1 MKMVKVMNKTYII
14 GSGLFGSVM
23 AELITSYYRL
33 PVTIIDKR
41 SHTGGNCYSSDDPVT
56 GINCHRYGAH
66 IFHTSDKEVYDY
78 VSRFVEINSY
88 RHQVMTRSG
97 GKIYQ
102 MPINLKT
109 VNQFFNV
116 TLTPQEC
123 ENFLRD
129 KIAASYSPNPQNLEE
144 QAITLIG
151 KDLYEAFIRGYT
163 AKQWQRDPKE
173 LPAYIIK
180 RLPFRTSY
188 NSDYFTDRYQGIP
201 VGGYQKLFDGLLD
214 NPLIKVELNT
224 EYKDMASEIKPDD
237 LVIYTGCPDE
247 LFDYHYGEL
256 EWRSL
261 DFKWEVKEVRDYQ
274 GTAVM
279 NEADE
284 SVPYTRTHEFRH
296 FHPEAEG
303 SYSLEKTVICRE
315 YSKEYKHGDT
325 PYYPIDT
332 PRNRELYAKYVELA
346 KAKPNLVLGG
356 RLGMYRYMDMD
367 KTIRA
372 AFDTFELL
380 KKRLSSL

>member
-1 MKMVKVMNKTYII
+1 MLYII

-23 AELITSYYRL
+23 AELITSHFNL
-33 PVTIIDKR
+33 PVTVLDKR

-78 VSRFVEINSY
+78 VSRFVELNSY

-97 GKIYQ
+97 GKVYQ

-116 TLTPQEC
+116 TLTPKEC
-123 ENFLRD
+123 ESFLRE
-129 KIAASYSPNPQNLEE
+129 KIAASYNPNPQNLEE

-151 KDLYEAFIRGYT
+151 KELYEAFIRGYT

-201 VGGYQKLFDGLLD
+201 VGGYQKLFEGLLD

-224 EYKDMASEIKPDD
+224 EYKDVAPEIKPDD

-247 LFDYHYGEL
+247 LFDYRYGEL

-284 SVPYTRTHEFRH
+284 NVPYTRTHEFRH

-303 SYSLEKTVICRE
+303 SYSQVKTVICRE
-315 YSKEYKHGDT
+315 YSKEYKPGDT

-346 KAKPNLVLGG
+346 KANPNLVLGG

-372 AFDTFELL
+372 AFDTFESL
-380 KKRLSSL
+380 KERLAHF

>member
-1 MKMVKVMNKTYII
+1 MIYII
-14 GSGLFGSVM
+14 GTGLFGSVM
-23 AELITSYYRL
+23 AELITSHFKL
-33 PVTIIDKR
+33 PVTVIDKR

-78 VSRFVEINSY
+78 VSRFVELNSY

-97 GKIYQ
+97 GKVYQ

-123 ENFLRD
+123 ENFLRE
-129 KIAASYSPNPQNLEE
+129 KIAASYNPNPQNLEE
-144 QAITLIG
+144 QAISLIG
-151 KDLYEAFIRGYT
+151 KELYEAFIRGYT

-201 VGGYQKLFDGLLD
+201 VGGYQKLFEGLLD

-224 EYKDMASEIKPDD
+224 EYKDVAPEIKPDD

-247 LFDYHYGEL
+247 LFDYRYGEL

-284 SVPYTRTHEFRH
+284 NVPYTRTHEFRH

-303 SYSLEKTVICRE
+303 SYSQVKTVICRE
-315 YSKEYKHGDT
+315 YSKEYKPGDT

-346 KAKPNLVLGG
+346 KANPNLVLGG

-372 AFDTFELL
+372 AFDTFESL
-380 KKRLSSL
+380 KERLAHF

>member
-1 MKMVKVMNKTYII
+1 MIYII

-23 AELITSYYRL
+23 AELITSRFNL
-33 PVTIIDKR
+33 PVSVIDKR
-41 SHTGGNCYSSDDPVT
+41 SHTGGNCYSSDDPDT

-66 IFHTSDKEVYDY
+66 IFHTSDKEVYEY
-78 VSRFVEINSY
+78 VTRFTELNSY
-88 RHQVMTRSG
+88 RHQVMTRTG
-97 GKIYQ
+97 GKVYQ

-116 TLTPQEC
+116 SLTPSEC
-123 ENFLRD
+123 ESFLRE
-129 KIAASYSPNPQNLEE
+129 KIAAAYNPAPKNLEE

-151 KDLYEAFIRGYT
+151 KELYEAFIRGYT
-163 AKQWQRDPKE
+163 AKQWQRDPKD

-201 VGGYQKLFDGLLD
+201 VGGYQSLFEGLLSS
-214 NPLIKVELNT
+214 PLIRVSLNT
-224 EYKDMASEIKPDD
+224 EYKDVVSEIKPEE

-247 LFDYHYGEL
+247 LFDYRYGAL

-261 DFKWEVKEVRDYQ
+261 DFKWEVKETRDYQ

-303 SYSLEKTVICRE
+303 AYSQDKTVICRE
-315 YSKEYKHGDT
+315 YSKEYKAGDT

-332 PRNRELYAKYVELA
+332 PRNRELYARYAELA
-346 KAKPNLVLGG
+346 RTQPNLILGG

-372 AFDTFELL
+372 AMDTFEAL
-380 KKRLSSL
+380 KERLKSL